1 MIMDNTIIVAL
12 ITGGFAFA
20 GVVITNATSNRKNSI
35 EQAKRDTALEDR
47 MQNIEHKLDI
57 HNGYAEKLG
66 EINLSL
72 MAMQKDIEYLKK

>member
-1 MIMDNTIIVAL
+1 MDSSVLVAI
-12 ITGGFAFA
+12 ITGAFAFA
-20 GVVITNATSNRKNSI
+20 GVVISNATSNRKNSI

>member
-1 MIMDNTIIVAL
+1 MESNVIVAL

-20 GVVITNATSNRKNSI
+20 GVVISNATSNRKNSI
-35 EQAKRDTALEDR
+35 EQAKRDTQLEDR

-66 EINLSL
+66 EISASII
-72 MAMQKDIEYLKK
+72 AMQKDIEYLKK